1 MGYMGSGKSTLG
13 KKIASAM
20 DFKFVDMD
28 KEIEKLA
35 KLTISE
41 IFNQMGEPYFRS
53 IETQVLIQL
62 STSQKTVVALGG
74 GTPCSEE
81 NIKLIKSSGSSVY
94 IQIPPKGLLNRLENS
109 KTLRPKIKGL
119 KRNDLLEFIE
129 KELKIREPYYNQANM
144 IVDGL
149 TINKTLFIASLKQL
163 L

>member
-28 KEIEKLA
+28 KEIEKFA

-144 IVDGL
+144 IVNGL

>member
-1 MGYMGSGKSTLG
+1 MGSGKSTLG